1 MTDPFLEWNKMSKV
15 VKFIENRFAVI
26 KIVNNYVNFDFS
38 KHTYF

>member
-1 MTDPFLEWNKMSKV
+1 MTIFREWNKMSKV

-26 KIVNNYVNFDFS
+26 KIVIKNYVNFDFS